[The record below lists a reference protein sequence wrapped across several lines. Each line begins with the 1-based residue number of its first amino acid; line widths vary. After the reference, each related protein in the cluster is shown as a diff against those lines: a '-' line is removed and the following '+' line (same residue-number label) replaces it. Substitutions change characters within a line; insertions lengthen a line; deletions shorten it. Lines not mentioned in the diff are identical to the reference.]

1 MSKISLKTP
10 KEIALITQGGKKL
23 KKILQKLVKI
33 TKVGISLEEIED
45 RAWQVIEASGGKPAF
60 AQVPGYQW
68 ATCININQGIVHG
81 VPNQYRIKNG
91 DIITIDLGLL
101 YQGWN
106 TDMSTTFQVTEGK
119 SVPTSLA
126 DGEKIASSE
135 VEKFLAVGRKALKE
149 SIAQAYSGQRFG
161 HISQMMQK
169 VIEKAGYT
177 PIRSLT
183 GHGIGRKLHEPPL
196 IPCFLSGDLKSTP
209 SIKTGMVFAI
219 EVIYAMGSSETE
231 TDRGDNWTIRTKDGK
246 IAAVFEKTIA
256 IDDDG
261 HLICT

>member
-10 KEIALITQGGKKL
+10 KEIALIAQGGKKL
-23 KKILQKLVKI
+23 QRILQGLVKL
-33 TKVGISLEEIED
+33 TKAGISLEEIED
-45 RAWQVIEASGGKPAF
+45 QAWREIGKTGGKPAF

-81 VPNQYRIKNG
+81 IPNQYRIKNG
-91 DIITIDLGLL
+91 DIVTIDSGLL
-101 YQGWN
+101 YRGWN
-106 TDMSTTFQVTEGK
+106 TDMSTTFQVAEGK
-119 SVPTSLA
+119 LVPA
-126 DGEKIASSE
+126 SE
-135 VEKFLAVGRKALKE
+135 VEKFLVAGRKALKE

-161 HISQMMQK
+161 HISQTMQK
-169 VIEKAGYT
+169 VIEKAGYA
-177 PIRSLT
+177 PIRNLT

-209 SIKTGMVFAI
+209 LIKTGMVFAI

-256 IDDDG
+256 IGDDG

>member
-1 MSKISLKTP
+1 MSGKIKLKTP
-10 KEIALITQGGKKL
+10 QEIDLIVQGGKKL
-23 KKILQKLVKI
+23 KKILQRLVKI
-33 TKVGISLEEIED
+33 TKVGISLKEIED
-45 RAWQVIEASGGKPAF
+45 RAWQAIEASGGKPAF
-60 AQVPGYQW
+60 AQVPDYQW
-68 ATCININQGIVHG
+68 ATCINVNQGVVHG
-81 VPNQYRIKNG
+81 IPNQYRIKNG

-119 SVPTSLA
+119 SGSV
-126 DGEKIASSE
+126 SE

-209 SIKTGMVFAI
+209 LIKTGMVFAI